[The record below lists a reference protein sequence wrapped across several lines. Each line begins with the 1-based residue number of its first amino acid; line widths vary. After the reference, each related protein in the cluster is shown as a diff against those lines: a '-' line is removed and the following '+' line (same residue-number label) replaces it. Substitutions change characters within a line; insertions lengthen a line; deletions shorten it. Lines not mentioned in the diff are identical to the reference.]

1 MKICYIGAVGHIK
14 HSIKYFKNL
23 EGAVFAGFAPSCRK
37 ENITAPPDPSMPWFD
52 DYKTMLDTVKPDLA
66 VVSPVFNLT
75 GSIIIECANRKIDV
89 FSEKPIASTLS
100 ELEAVKT
107 AVNDSEIRFCAMH
120 YLRYTPSFYH
130 AASMVK
136 GGAVGN
142 IKMITAQKSYKYGN
156 RPEWYS
162 DPALYGSSATWVGI
176 HALDW
181 IYNFTGKAFT
191 SVTTLTDGNTPEK
204 AMLLQLTMSGGI
216 IASVNIDYYR
226 PKGAKSHGDD
236 RVRCVGDKGIIEVDE
251 QKIILMDT
259 EGTKEFFP
267 ESAPDLLDE
276 FLFGE
281 KACTK
286 DEIFH
291 ITKTA
296 ILAKES
302 KNERMLCN

>member
-23 EGAVFAGFAPSCRK
+23 EGAVFTGFAPSCK
-37 ENITAPPDPSMPWFD
+37 QENVTSSPDPAMPWFD
-52 DYKTMLDTVKPDLA
+52 NYMDMLDKVRPDLV

-75 GSIIIECANRKIDV
+75 GRIIIECAKRKIDV
-89 FSEKPIASTLS
+89 FAEKPIASS
-100 ELEAVKT
+100 IPELEAVKR
-107 AVNDSEIRFCAMH
+107 AVDDSKIRFCAMH
-120 YLRYTPSFYH
+120 YLRYTPSFYK

-142 IKMITAQKSYKYGN
+142 IKMISAQKSYKYGN

-162 DPALYGSSATWVGI
+162 DPELYGSSATWVGI

-181 IYNFTGKAFT
+181 IYNFTGKDFR
-191 SVTTLTDGNTPEK
+191 SVITLSDGNTPEK
-204 AMLLQLTMSGGI
+204 AMLLQLTTDGGI
-216 IASVNIDYYR
+216 MASVSIDYYR
-226 PKGAKSHGDD
+226 PSGAKSHGDD

-251 QKIILMDT
+251 QKIVLIND
-259 EGTKEFFP
+259 EGTKEFYP
-267 ESAPDLLDE
+267 ESAPDLLNE
-276 FLFGE
+276 FLFGT

-296 ILAKES
+296 IMAKES
-302 KNERMLCN
+302 NNERVLLN